1 MNILIVK
8 PSSLG
13 DIIHAFPAVH
23 ALRVSYPD
31 AFISWLVADNFE
43 GLVELSPDVDEI
55 IIFKRKEMGQLKNF
69 GEISKLIKELRQRDF
84 DLVFDFQGL
93 FRSAF
98 FSKMTKASQVIGFS
112 NAREFA
118 PWFYTKKVKPKSGIT
133 HAIDKNNLLVDE
145 FIVDRALPYCFPE
158 LKTFED
164 CRKSADDLISS
175 SAIDRR
181 KTIVAIAPQSRWES
195 KTWPPKFFADVI
207 QLVLEE
213 VSSVEFWLLG
223 TKAEASAGN
232 EIVSLCKKSVVHN
245 LMGRTNLVTMVE
257 LLRSSDALV
266 TNDSGPMHI
275 ASALNKKVFAL
286 FGPTDPELTG
296 PYSKT
301 SMIYKGDIGCG
312 SCRKKIC
319 SYPVGERCQD
329 KVNAQQVATDLI
341 EFVKNNKEKSNV

>member
-31 AFISWLVADNFE
+31 SFISWLVADSFE

-55 IIFKRKEMGQLKNF
+55 IIFKRKEMGELKNF
-69 GEISKLIKELRQRDF
+69 GEISKLIQELKHRDF

-98 FSKMTKASQVIGFS
+98 FSRMSKASQIVGFS
-112 NAREFA
+112 TAREFA
-118 PWFYTKKVKPKSGIT
+118 PWFYTKKITPPAGLT
-133 HAIDKNNLLVDE
+133 HAIDKNNFLVDE
-145 FIVDRALPYCFPE
+145 YVVDRALPYCFPN

-164 CRKSADDLISS
+164 CRKSADTLIASCGF
-175 SAIDRR
+175 DCR

-213 VSSVEFWLLG
+213 TKNVEFWLLG
-223 TKAEASAGN
+223 TQEEAGAGD
-232 EIVSLCKKSVVHN
+232 EIVSLCKKVVVHN
-245 LMGRTNLVTMVE
+245 LMGKTSLVTMVE

-275 ASALNKKVFAL
+275 ASALNKKIFAL

-296 PYSKT
+296 PYSK
-301 SMIYKGDIGCG
+301 SSLIYKGDIGCG
-312 SCRKKIC
+312 SCRKKKC

-329 KVNAQQVATDLI
+329 KVSAKQVAADLI
-341 EFVKNNKEKSNV
+341 EFVKNNKEYIDV